1 MTDQHGPDSADPQVK
16 SEGVTRRGV
25 LRGAAGAGV
34 VAAAA
39 GIAVET
45 TARPAGATTLQAG
58 AGGEPVIAHVRDVRT
73 GEIEVFV
80 GERRVVLYDREV
92 AIRLANAAR

>member
-1 MTDQHGPDSADPQVK
+1 MADHEGPDSADLHPK
-16 SEGVTRRGV
+16 AEGVSRRGV

-34 VAAAA
+34 VAAAV
-39 GIAVET
+39 GVAVET
-45 TARPAGATTLQAG
+45 AAEPAGATTLHAG
-58 AGGEPVIAHVRDVRT
+58 AGAEPVIAHVRNVHT

>member
-1 MTDQHGPDSADPQVK
+1 MADHEGPDSADLHPK
-16 SEGVTRRGV
+16 AEGVSRRGV

-34 VAAAA
+34 VAAA
-39 GIAVET
+39 
-45 TARPAGATTLQAG
+45 GATTLHAG
-58 AGGEPVIAHVRDVRT
+58 AGAEPVIAHVRNVHT